1 MGHYIHHVPG
11 RLRIRSPLL
20 KRDNERA
27 KEAEEFLQSIEGVS
41 SVRANTVTGS
51 ITLTYE
57 RDIVNSEVIL
67 DVAAQRGYY
76 RPEAVRPA
84 DGQLHDMAMRTS
96 GTLGKLLFGFVVKEA
111 VERSAVALIG
121 ALL

>member
-11 RLRIRSPLL
+11 RLRIRTPLL

-27 KEAEEFLQSIEGVS
+27 RAAEEFLQSIEGVT

-57 RDIVNSEVIL
+57 CGIVGSEAIL
-67 DVAAQRGYY
+67 DAAARRGYY
-76 RPEAVRPA
+76 RPEAARHA
-84 DGQLHDMAMRTS
+84 DGQLHDMAART
-96 GTLGKLLFGFVVKEA
+96 GDTLGKMVFGFVVKEA

>member
-1 MGHYIHHVPG
+1 MAHYIHHVPG

-27 KEAEEFLQSIEGVS
+27 KAAEEFLQTIEGVS

-57 RDIVNSEVIL
+57 RDMVNSAVIL
-67 DVAAQRGYY
+67 EAAAQRGYY
-76 RPEAVRPA
+76 RPEAVRSA
-84 DGQLHDMAMRTS
+84 DGQLDDMAARTS

>member
-27 KEAEEFLQSIEGVS
+27 KAAEEFLQSIEGVS

-51 ITLTYE
+51 IILTYE
-57 RDIVNSEVIL
+57 RDIVSSEAIL
-67 DVAAQRGYY
+67 DAAAQRGYY
-76 RPEAVRPA
+76 RPEAVQHV
-84 DGQLHDMAMRTS
+84 DGQLHDLTARTS